1 MNSFYYTEVTWCY
14 WENSTRKMMREAV
27 IICAASYGQAA
38 AILEENYGEEL
49 YSIDKI
55 EAISEDHT
63 MPLSITAGRALR
75 NAVND
80 YGAAEIVEETDFS
93 KKSEPVVENTA
104 KEIRWN
110 PNTSAFPADA
120 PRGTVIICESTPCE
134 DHQTFAQNWEGVVP

>member
-63 MPLSITAGRALR
+63 MPLSIAAGRALR

-120 PRGTVIICESTPCE
+120 PRGTVIICE
-134 DHQTFAQNWEGVVP
+134 DHQTFAQNWEGVAP

>member
-14 WENSTRKMMREAV
+14 WENSTRKKMREAV
-27 IICAASYGQAA
+27 IICAASYGQVA

-63 MPLSITAGRALR
+63 MPLSISAGRALR

-80 YGAAEIVEETDFS
+80 YGAAEIVEETDFN
-93 KKSEPVVENTA
+93 KKNEP
-104 KEIRWN
+104 KEIHWN

-134 DHQTFAQNWEGVVP
+134 ENQTFAQNWMGVAP

>member
-14 WENSTRKMMREAV
+14 WEGSVRKMMREAV

-38 AILEENYGEEL
+38 AILEENYGDEL

-63 MPLSITAGRALR
+63 MLLSIAAGRALR

-93 KKSEPVVENTA
+93 KKSEPVVE
-104 KEIRWN
+104 
-110 PNTSAFPADA
+110 
-120 PRGTVIICESTPCE
+120 STPCE
-134 DHQTFAQNWEGVVP
+134 NHQTFAQNWEGVAP